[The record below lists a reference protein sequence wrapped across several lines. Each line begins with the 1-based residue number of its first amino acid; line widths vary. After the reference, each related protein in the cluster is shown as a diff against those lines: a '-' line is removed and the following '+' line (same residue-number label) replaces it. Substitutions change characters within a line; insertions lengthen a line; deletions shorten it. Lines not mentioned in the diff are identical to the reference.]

1 MNPIRDSLKNIQA
14 TEELKQ
20 KTLQC
25 MEEKRQGKQRV
36 GMHFTPGFALAVIGL
51 FCLLGIGGRAVYSR
65 PVSYISIDVNPSIE
79 IGINRFGR
87 VVSAEAYNEDGRGM
101 IEQVPL
107 KNIFYMQAIG
117 RLLNDDKYN
126 RYLDKDGVLVF
137 TVISDRPEEIFEEI
151 HASGLPKKYEA
162 LTYTSDLSC
171 RKEAHRHE
179 MSFGKY
185 RTYLEL
191 LKYDEDVTIEDCHG
205 MTMGEL
211 RERIDA
217 CSHGGQTGGGEVHHG
232 NDHGRGHDCDN

>member
-20 KTLQC
+20 KTLQYLN
-25 MEEKRQGKQRV
+25 EQRQGKRRV
-36 GMHFTPGFALAVIGL
+36 RTHFAPGFAIAAIGL
-51 FCLLGIGGRAVYSR
+51 LCLLGIGGGSAYSR

-79 IGINRFGR
+79 LGINRFGK
-87 VVSAEAYNEDGRGM
+87 VISTEAYNEDGRGM

-107 KNIFYMQAIG
+107 KNISYMQAID

-126 RYLDKDGVLVF
+126 RYLDKDAVLVF

-151 HASGLPKKYEA
+151 HSSGLPEKYEA

-171 RKEAHRHE
+171 REEAHRHE

-191 LKYDEDVTIEDCHG
+191 LEYDEDVTIEDCHG

-217 CSHGGQTGGGEVHHG
+217 CSHGGQTGSGAGHHG
-232 NDHGRGHDCDN
+232 SDHDKGHGCD